1 MAKRV
6 FGVIGIAIVA
16 SLAACTGTDDAGEPV
31 AVGASAATGAQ
42 ATAWT
47 PPRTPWGEPDLSG
60 MWPIDKLNGTP
71 VQRPATF
78 GDRRELTDEEL
89 AERTERLRGLN
100 ARYDEEIANNK
111 MGIGHW
117 AEMGQPNRLTSLI
130 VEPAN
135 GRVPPLTAAGE
146 AKSAT
151 MTSSWSSIPFDR
163 VSDFNPLDRCITRGL
178 PASMFPFMYNSGIE
192 IMQSPGLRCDSARDR
207 P

>member
-60 MWPIDKLNGTP
+60 TWPIDKLNGTP

-163 VSDFNPLDRCITRGL
+163 VRLQPARPLHHAGAAGVDVPVHVQQRHRDHAIAGV
-178 PASMFPFMYNSGIE
+178 
-192 IMQSPGLRCDSARDR
+192 RCDSARDR